1 MKKTLLTLTAVSAGI
16 ASSNAATI
24 VVGDYADGAASFNSS
39 VLNNDLIDKNETT
52 ATHVR
57 TSGTVDNG
65 WATDGIFDGL
75 AYDASSNRVGI
86 SYYSNGEVVDTFTL
100 SGSATGY
107 DITSITSITS
117 WGGTNHDHAAQSYE
131 ILISTVATPS
141 YTTLALTE
149 TIDPNDD
156 GSGSGYVASNNMV
169 WYDPGEYDNGSAD
182 TSRVTITDTT
192 GVIATGVLGIQFRI
206 TNDLGQTVFNEIDV
220 VGAATVPEPSAFA
233 LLGLAGMAL
242 LIRRRRA

>member
-1 MKKTLLTLTAVSAGI
+1 
-16 ASSNAATI
+16 
-24 VVGDYADGAASFNSS
+24 
-39 VLNNDLIDKNETT
+39 
-52 ATHVR
+52 
-57 TSGTVDNG
+57 
-65 WATDGIFDGL
+65 
-75 AYDASSNRVGI
+75 
-86 SYYSNGEVVDTFTL
+86 
-100 SGSATGY
+100 
-107 DITSITSITS
+107 
-117 WGGTNHDHAAQSYE
+117 
-131 ILISTVATPS
+131 
-141 YTTLALTE
+141 
-149 TIDPNDD
+149 
-156 GSGSGYVASNNMV
+156 MV